1 MNVVSQI
8 KHKNIIMF
16 KKLLNLENSRDFSR
30 LVVLTIVSIFSQA
43 NFSVA
48 QNAQQNFSISS
59 KS

>member
-8 KHKNIIMF
+8 KHKIIIIF
-16 KKLLNLENSRDFSR
+16 KKLLNLEKSTDFSR

-43 NFSVA
+43 NFSVV
-48 QNAQQNFSISS
+48 QNAQPNFGISS